1 MVNLPRG
8 FTQSA
13 SRALVQAQISAA
25 TMGHERMGTGHLLIG
40 LCRIGDALSAC
51 ILGDVTP
58 QQVEQAVL
66 AHYGRGEGFS
76 RITGLTPH
84 AQRVLMRA
92 LSYANPQKK
101 TMAGVAHIWQELL
114 Y

>member
-58 QQVEQAVL
+58 QQVEQAVQ
-66 AHYGRGEGFS
+66 ARRENK
-76 RITGLTPH
+76 
-84 AQRVLMRA
+84 AQDDA
-92 LSYANPQKK
+92 PADEEK
-101 TMAGVAHIWQELL
+101 
-114 Y
+114 

>member
-58 QQVEQAVL
+58 QQV
-66 AHYGRGEGFS
+66 S
-76 RITGLTPH
+76 RPCL
-84 AQRVLMRA
+84 R
-92 LSYANPQKK
+92 
-101 TMAGVAHIWQELL
+101 TMAGARVFPVSRG
-114 Y
+114 